1 MSKTVGQL
9 ETLDKNNVLQAKR
22 EIVNLK
28 KRLVDCEKNLKAKPS
43 LMVPLGKVSGKYI
56 QQEIK

>member
-9 ETLDKNNVLQAKR
+9 ETLDKNNVLKAKR

-28 KRLVDCEKNLKAKPS
+28 KRLVDCEKNIKPKPS
-43 LMVPLGKVSGKYI
+43 MMVPLGKVSGKS
-56 QQEIK
+56 EISLQ